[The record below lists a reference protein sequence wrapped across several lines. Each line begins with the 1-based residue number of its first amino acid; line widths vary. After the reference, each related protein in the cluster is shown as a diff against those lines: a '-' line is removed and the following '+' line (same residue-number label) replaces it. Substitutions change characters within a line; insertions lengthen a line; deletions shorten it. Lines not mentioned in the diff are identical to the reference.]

1 MNDQAP
7 PKAWKVTL
15 LTILVLVVLAVGA
28 IPVFSQRIQQDLTQK
43 TQDVLLEKNIEWA
56 SVEVD
61 GRDAL
66 IRGNAVDPSSAQA
79 LTDQIRSIDGI
90 RLAAF
95 EQVEMVSEKA
105 VEDANQTISPYHFAA
120 TLDQA
125 QLRMVGAVTDQN
137 VSEGFE
143 KHARQIFG
151 DEAVNAEWAV
161 GQGQPEGWETAVKTS
176 IAQLARLDGGELS
189 ISDQKISLK
198 GNAAQTAIS
207 DSVQEQL
214 GLLGEDGYE
223 LEYQVESAD
232 AELLA
237 CQSDFTKLLKG
248 KAIHFRTG
256 RVQIRRDSHELLGN
270 VFAIAERCD
279 EFSLEVAGHTDSL
292 GGAARNQQ
300 LSQQRAQAV
309 VNWLAN
315 KGLDVSRMKAIGHG
329 EKFPVADNNTRS
341 GRALNRRIEI
351 TVRGQ

>member
-43 TQDVLLEKNIEWA
+43 TQDMLLEKNIDWA

-66 IRGNAVDPSSAQA
+66 IRGIAVDPASAQT
-79 LTDQIRSIDGI
+79 LTDQIQGIDGI

-95 EQVEMVSEKA
+95 EQLDIASRQA
-105 VEDANQTISPYHFAA
+105 AEDVDQTISPYHFAA

-125 QLRMVGAVTDQN
+125 QLRMVGAVPDQD
-137 VSEGFE
+137 VSDGFE
-143 KHARQIFG
+143 KLARQIFG
-151 DEAVNAEWAV
+151 DEAVNADWAL
-161 GQGQPEGWETAVKTS
+161 GQGQPEGWETAVRTS
-176 IAQLARLDGGELS
+176 IAQLARLEGGELS
-189 ISDQKISLK
+189 ISDQKISLR
-198 GNAAQTAIS
+198 GNSAQTAIS

-214 GLLGEDGYE
+214 GLLGEDGYQ
-223 LEYQVESAD
+223 LEFQVESAD
-232 AELLA
+232 AALLT

-248 KAIHFRTG
+248 KAIHFGTG
-256 RVQIRRDSHELLGN
+256 RVQIRPDSHELLTN
-270 VFAIAERCD
+270 VFDIAKRCD

-292 GGAARNQQ
+292 GGAARNKQ

-309 VNWLAN
+309 VNWLAD
-315 KGLDVSRMKAIGHG
+315 KGLDISRMKAVGHG
-329 EKFPVADNNTRS
+329 ERFPVADNNTRS